1 MVLPKF
7 KAQISVEE
15 YLEGEKNSP
24 VRREYFYG
32 EVYAMAGA
40 TDNHNRIVVEMATL
54 LNMHLR
60 GSRCEPFVGD
70 IKVRVNPNVYYYPDI
85 LISFEENPEDAH
97 FRNEP
102 ILIVEVTSD
111 STREIDRREKR
122 AAYLQMPSVQEYV
135 IVEQKKMLVEIH
147 RRQPDSRWL
156 THFYNRPEEEFEF
169 VSIDLK
175 MSVAEIYRRVS
186 F

>member
-85 LISFEENPEDAH
+85 LVSCEENPEDAH
-97 FRNEP
+97 FRNEA

-122 AAYLQMPSVQEYV
+122 AAYLQMPSV
-135 IVEQKKMLVEIH
+135 
-147 RRQPDSRWL
+147 
-156 THFYNRPEEEFEF
+156 
-169 VSIDLK
+169 
-175 MSVAEIYRRVS
+175 
-186 F
+186 

>member
-85 LISFEENPEDAH
+85 LVSCEEKTEDAH

-147 RRQPDSRWL
+147 RRQPDGRWL

-175 MSVAEIYRRVS
+175 MSVAEIYRRVA

>member
-7 KAQISVEE
+7 KSQITVEE
-15 YLEGEKNSP
+15 YLESEKTSP
-24 VRREYFYG
+24 VRREYVYG

-40 TDNHNRIVVEMATL
+40 TDNHNRIVVEIATL
-54 LNMHLR
+54 LNLHLR
-60 GSRCEPFVGD
+60 GSHCEPFVGD
-70 IKVRVNPNVYYYPDI
+70 IKVRVNSNVYYYPDI
-85 LISFEENPEDAH
+85 LVSCEENPEDAH

-147 RRQPDSRWL
+147 RRQPDGRWL
-156 THFYNRPEEEFEF
+156 THFYNRPDEEFEF

-175 MSVAEIYRRVS
+175 MSVAEIYRRVA

>member
-7 KAQISVEE
+7 KSQISVEE

-24 VRREYFYG
+24 VKHEYVYG
-32 EVYAMAGA
+32 EVYAMAGT
-40 TDNHNRIVVEMATL
+40 TDNHNRIVGEIYTS
-54 LNMHLR
+54 LNLHLR
-60 GSRCEPFVGD
+60 GSHCEPFVGD

-85 LISFEENPEDAH
+85 LVSCEENPEDAH

-147 RRQPDSRWL
+147 RRLPDGRWL

-175 MSVAEIYRRVS
+175 MTVAEIYRRVA

>member
-85 LISFEENPEDAH
+85 LVSCEENPEDAH

-111 STREIDRREKR
+111 STKEINRREKR

-147 RRQPDSRWL
+147 RRQFNGRWL
-156 THFYNRPEEEFEF
+156 THFYNRPDEEFEF

-175 MSVAEIYRRVS
+175 MTVAEIYRRIA